1 MSPRPSPSA
10 FAWSVWTMYWHCLV
24 STLAFSP
31 SERKGLKIFHQ
42 ASPTYHVST
51 FRLPDRYMRSSH
63 CVYMEAIKDREEAG
77 EGLGT
82 KDQSCCPSLVRNN
95 SILDIVWGYTDPV
108 LWNHSCE
115 RVSSTS
121 QMKMVHKDVGA
132 VKEVGNAIMR
142 LYPGFMQ
149 TELEPLSPSLPFQTV
164 FLQWNCLLGLP
175 LGGGGR

>member
-10 FAWSVWTMYWHCLV
+10 FAWSVQTMYWHCLA

-31 SERKGLKIFHQ
+31 SERKVLKILHQ

-63 CVYMEAIKDREEAG
+63 CVYTPEAIKDREEAG
-77 EGLGT
+77 EGLDILLIT
-82 KDQSCCPSLVRNN
+82 SKETQPFLHSLET
-95 SILDIVWGYTDPV
+95 LDIV
-108 LWNHSCE
+108 CE

-132 VKEVGNAIMR
+132 VKEVGNTINEVISWVHANWTR
-142 LYPGFMQ
+142 TSFSLP
-149 TELEPLSPSLPFQTV
+149 PSLFKLYSYSETV
-164 FLQWNCLLGLP
+164 Y
-175 LGGGGR
+175 